1 MAPSPNYRY
10 FALPKMDELARLLS
24 RAYPCGPQPT
34 TPSERSQGK
43 GSERTSDRL
52 KIPDFDATDLES
64 ALPAYSSPPTRS
76 LDDSD
81 TSGALV

>member
-34 TPSERSQGK
+34 TPSELVLKERDQK
-43 GSERTSDRL
+43 GRQSGL
-52 KIPDFDATDLES
+52 KIPDFDATDL
-64 ALPAYSSPPTRS
+64 
-76 LDDSD
+76 
-81 TSGALV
+81 